1 MELKYYLRGI
11 GLGIIVTAVIM
22 GFALPNERTMTD
34 DQVRKRAREL
44 GMIESTIL
52 AGEPKEDAET
62 EDDKKNNSEE
72 NVSVEILESGQEATD
87 EKDIERIEQIQAAA
101 DAMGTDSNTEDV
113 DSDIE
118 NADTGTEDTDGST
131 EGENGSTESMNS
143 NIENTESDAGID
155 TDAVEGET
163 EAAEGNV
170 SVSSG
175 SFIITIN
182 SGDGSDTAS
191 RKLAAAGVVSSASNY
206 DDFLCANGYDKRIRP
221 GTYSI
226 PADASDEQ
234 IARIITGQE

>member
-1 MELKYYLRGI
+1 MELKYYFRGI

-22 GFALPNERTMTD
+22 GFALSNKRTMTD
-34 DQVRKRAREL
+34 DQVRERAKEL

-62 EDDKKNNSEE
+62 EKDAKDNLEE

-118 NADTGTEDTDGST
+118 NADTGAEDVSGSV
-131 EGENGSTESMNS
+131 ESMNS
-143 NIENTESDAGID
+143 NIENTEKDAGID
-155 TDAVEGET
+155 TDAVGGE
-163 EAAEGNV
+163 AGVAEENV
-170 SVSSG
+170 SVPSG
-175 SFIITIN
+175 SFTVTIN

-191 RKLAAAGVVSSASNY
+191 RKLAAVGAVLSASNF

-226 PADASDEQ
+226 PANASDEQ